1 MRRTGKTTRIIDFV
15 VQQLLETGQ
24 CICTD
29 HVAFDVIDC
38 DQRQLKPFIDGVY
51 ARLSMQL
58 RSEFKLRTQIM
69 RSPIE
74 GHVHNPYYV
83 YFVLERIDSSKP
95 WMSAEYKLSQIKKII
110 SE

>member
-1 MRRTGKTTRIIDFV
+1 MRRTGRTTRTIDFV

-29 HVAFDVIDC
+29 HVAFEYNDC
-38 DQRQLKPFIDGVY
+38 SQHQLKPFIDGVRK
-51 ARLSMQL
+51 RLL
-58 RSEFKLRTQIM
+58 KHLPIKFKVRTQIM

-74 GHVHNPYYV
+74 GHVQNPYYV
-83 YFVLERIDSSKP
+83 YFALERIDSFR
-95 WMSAEYKLSQIKKII
+95 MQNSAEYKLSQIKKII